1 MASINKSFNFRH
13 GVQVDDDDFTVRGGL
28 VGIGTTVPTE
38 RLDVRGNAVV
48 SGLTSSISLQV
59 TGVTTLTT
67 VDIGITSIKSG
78 IITASSGIVTYY
90 GDGQYLKFLPTSQW
104 VDIDVGLGFTS
115 IYNTGGNVG
124 VSTDDPRNSFQVGGD
139 PTNLGTGVGINSDGG
154 HIFAS
159 GIVTATSFVGEV
171 NAPNFDTNAAGV
183 VVSGIVTATSLQ
195 GALTGNVTGNV
206 TGDLTG
212 EVNSSKFDTNP
223 SGIVVTGVATATSF
237 VGDVTGD
244 VTGNADS
251 ATILA
256 TARNIGGVSF
266 NGSAD
271 INLPGVNV
279 AGNQNTT
286 GTAANLSGTPNISVG
301 AVTASSLDISGGVDV
316 DGHTDLDNVSIS
328 GVTTFAGNID
338 ATNINATGVGTFTDI
353 DISGTADLPNVFTS
367 GIGTFTRSFATNLN
381 VSGVSTFGTN
391 IVANGNLD
399 LAGNIDVDGMTEL
412 DDVNVSSAATIF
424 TAQISRLNVSG
435 VTTSTGGFVGNLTG
449 NATGTSGGLTGTPTI
464 VVNGLTATTSKLGVS
479 TATSIGVGTDTA
491 NAEIQIHKPTG
502 SSSIVIGQ
510 NSGTDDNNLELRYGG
525 GASSYSTSDSVDLIN
540 YGDGNL
546 NSFITGSSNFNWLKG
561 NANILMSLT
570 DSGNLGIGK
579 TDPTDRL
586 HVQGNATI
594 TGVTTFTGNVTMSN
608 LTVPIINIADVSANL
623 VGNVNSAGIST
634 FRLMHIDGVGEG
646 IGVGGTASGNFI
658 NAGNTPLNTTF
669 VGSATTNPSRIFSRE
684 GAVGVGTDRFTHLGG
699 GSVPSLEVRGATMIH
714 GGFFKVG
721 GKSSPVTSQNARS
734 LVDFSDTINSHDAT
748 NSLAPVA
755 YMIVPRG
762 TTAQRNALR
771 DGVSS
776 SATLMTGSMFYD
788 TDLNKLCVYDNG
800 GWKGVTL
807 GAL

>member
-124 VSTDDPRNSFQVGGD
+124 VSTNDPRNSFQVGGD
-139 PTNLGTGVGINSDGG
+139 PTNLSTGVGINSDGG

-183 VVSGIVTATSLQ
+183 VVSGVVTATSLQ

-237 VGDVTGD
+237 VGDITGD

-328 GVTTFAGNID
+328 GVTTFTG
-338 ATNINATGVGTFTDI
+338 ATTHSGGATVNTHLD
-353 DISGTADLPNVFTS
+353 V
-367 GIGTFTRSFATNLN
+367 IGLTT
-381 VSGVSTFGTN
+381 
-391 IVANGNLD
+391 
-399 LAGNIDVDGMTEL
+399 L
-412 DDVNVSSAATIF
+412 DDVNVSSGATFGGAVNVTGNLQSANLGLGVAPNTDLQIF
-424 TAQISRLNVSG
+424 N
-435 VTTSTGGFVGNLTG
+435 STGESQMVLGNSS
-449 NATGTSGGLTGTPTI
+449 AITGTNAAIRYNSSNASFPFSSGTPQSLDI
-464 VVNGLTATTSKLGVS
+464 
-479 TATSIGVGTDTA
+479 
-491 NAEIQIHKPTG
+491 
-502 SSSIVIGQ
+502 
-510 NSGTDDNNLELRYGG
+510 
-525 GASSYSTSDSVDLIN
+525 IN
-540 YGDGNL
+540 YGKGSINFYLEAGTVGLGTGDIN
-546 NSFITGSSNFNWLKG
+546 FIRRSNFDE
-561 NANILMSLT
+561 LMTLT
-570 DSGNLGIGK
+570 YGGRLGIGI
-579 TDPTDRL
+579 TVPTNNL
-586 HVQGNATI
+586 HVVGTS
-594 TGVTTFTGNVTMSN
+594 TVTGNSFAGGN
-608 LTVPIINIADVSANL
+608 ISAGNNIIAANQIQAASLSVPRVDSTL
-623 VGNVNSAGIST
+623 FGNVNSTSGIST
-634 FRLMHIDGVGEG
+634 FQSLKTTGTTQGTSAQFATGVG
-646 IGVGGTASGNFI
+646 IGVTASGVSLSI
-658 NAGNTPLNTTF
+658 N
-669 VGSATTNPSRIFSRE
+669 SATSNRFTFTQGGGLRIKGTTLNNGIDLETDINDGRVLF
-684 GAVGVGTDRFTHLGG
+684 GAVGVGTTQ
-699 GSVPSLEVRGATMIH
+699 PKA
-714 GGFFKVG
+714 
-721 GKSSPVTSQNARS
+721 A
-734 LVDFSDTINSHDAT
+734 VDFSNAGKDTTINAYQNRMYMLPPKLTTSQRTGLSTETGAVIYNTST
-748 NSLAPVA
+748 NKLQV
-755 YMIVPRG
+755 Y
-762 TTAQRNALR
+762 
-771 DGVSS
+771 
-776 SATLMTGSMFYD
+776 TGSAWA
-788 TDLNKLCVYDNG
+788 NCN
-800 GWKGVTL
+800 
-807 GAL
+807 

>member
-59 TGVTTLTT
+59 TGITSLST

-139 PTNLGTGVGINSDGG
+139 PTNSSTGVGINSDGG

-183 VVSGIVTATSLQ
+183 VVSGVVTATSLQ

-212 EVNSSKFDTNP
+212 EVNSSKFDTNS

-237 VGDVTGD
+237 VGDITGD

-266 NGSAD
+266 NGSTD

-328 GVTTFAGNID
+328 GVTTFTG
-338 ATNINATGVGTFTDI
+338 ATTHSGGATVNTHLD
-353 DISGTADLPNVFTS
+353 V
-367 GIGTFTRSFATNLN
+367 IGLTT
-381 VSGVSTFGTN
+381 
-391 IVANGNLD
+391 
-399 LAGNIDVDGMTEL
+399 L
-412 DDVNVSSAATIF
+412 DDVNVSSGATFGGAVNVTGNLKSANLGLGIAPNTDLQIF
-424 TAQISRLNVSG
+424 N
-435 VTTSTGGFVGNLTG
+435 STGESQILLGNSS
-449 NATGTSGGLTGTPTI
+449 AITGTNAAIRYNSDNASFPFSSGTPQSLDI
-464 VVNGLTATTSKLGVS
+464 
-479 TATSIGVGTDTA
+479 
-491 NAEIQIHKPTG
+491 
-502 SSSIVIGQ
+502 
-510 NSGTDDNNLELRYGG
+510 
-525 GASSYSTSDSVDLIN
+525 IN
-540 YGDGNL
+540 YGKGSINFYLEAGTVGLGTGDIN
-546 NSFITGSSNFNWLKG
+546 FIRRSNFDE
-561 NANILMSLT
+561 LMTLT
-570 DSGNLGIGK
+570 YGGRLGIGI
-579 TDPTDRL
+579 TVPTNNL
-586 HVQGNATI
+586 HVVGTSTVTGNSFAGGNISAGNNLIAAGSI
-594 TGVTTFTGNVTMSN
+594 TGAS
-608 LTVPIINIADVSANL
+608 LSVPRVDSTL
-623 VGNVNSAGIST
+623 FGNVNSTSGIST
-634 FRLMHIDGVGEG
+634 FQSLKTTGTTQGTSAQFATGVG
-646 IGVGGTASGNFI
+646 IGVTASGVSLSI
-658 NAGNTPLNTTF
+658 N
-669 VGSATTNPSRIFSRE
+669 SATSNRFTFTQGGGLRIKGTTINNGIDLETNINDGRVLF
-684 GAVGVGTDRFTHLGG
+684 GAVGVGTTQ
-699 GSVPSLEVRGATMIH
+699 PKAAI
-714 GGFFKVG
+714 
-721 GKSSPVTSQNARS
+721 
-734 LVDFSDTINSHDAT
+734 DFSDAGKNTTITAYQNRMYMLPPKLNTTQRIGLSTETGAVIYNTST
-748 NSLAPVA
+748 NKLQV
-755 YMIVPRG
+755 Y
-762 TTAQRNALR
+762 
-771 DGVSS
+771 
-776 SATLMTGSMFYD
+776 TGSAWA
-788 TDLNKLCVYDNG
+788 NCN
-800 GWKGVTL
+800 
-807 GAL
+807 

>member
-1 MASINKSFNFRH
+1 MQAPYLTLTPGRTYRFDVSDGTNAGHPLRFFYDVDKTTPYTT
-13 GVQVDDDDFTVRGGL
+13 GVTVSGNAGVSGSYVDLVVSDTTPSVLHYQCQTHEKMGNSVQTGSNILDTEHDSTVRG
-28 VGIGTTVPTE
+28 
-38 RLDVRGNAVV
+38 
-48 SGLTSSISLQV
+48 
-59 TGVTTLTT
+59 TLTAT
-67 VDIGITSIKSG
+67 TFIGNLTGNI
-78 IITASSGIVTYY
+78 SS
-90 GDGQYLKFLPTSQW
+90 
-104 VDIDVGLGFTS
+104 
-115 IYNTGGNVG
+115 
-124 VSTDDPRNSFQVGGD
+124 
-139 PTNLGTGVGINSDGG
+139 
-154 HIFAS
+154 
-159 GIVTATSFVGEV
+159 
-171 NAPNFDTNAAGV
+171 DT
-183 VVSGIVTATSLQ
+183 VVSGISTFNDKVDINAQTELQ
-195 GALTGNVTGNV
+195 NTIVTGFV
-206 TGDLTG
+206 TFFPTGGTKFFTTIDAKGDL
-212 EVNSSKFDTNP
+212 
-223 SGIVVTGVATATSF
+223 
-237 VGDVTGD
+237 
-244 VTGNADS
+244 
-251 ATILA
+251 
-256 TARNIGGVSF
+256 
-266 NGSAD
+266 
-271 INLPGVNV
+271 
-279 AGNQNTT
+279 
-286 GTAANLSGTPNISVG
+286 
-301 AVTASSLDISGGVDV
+301 DV

-381 VSGVSTFGTN
+381 VSGVSTFGNN
-391 IVANGNLD
+391 IVAQSNL
-399 LAGNIDVDGMTEL
+399 DVDGLTTL
-412 DDVNVSSAATIF
+412 DDVNVSSAATI
-424 TAQISRLNVSG
+424 TKAEISALNVSG
-435 VTTSTGGFVGNLTG
+435 VTTSAGGFIGNVTG
-449 NATGTSGGLTGTPTI
+449 NITGTSGGLTGTPNI
-464 VVNGLTATTSKLGVS
+464 VVGSLTATTTKLGVT
-479 TATSIGVGTDTA
+479 TAISLGIGTDTA

-546 NSFITGSSNFNWLKG
+546 NSFITGASNFNWLKG

-586 HVQGNATI
+586 HVQGNAKI

-608 LTVPIINIADVSANL
+608 LTVPIINIDDVSANL

>member
-104 VDIDVGLGFTS
+104 VDIDVGLGYTS

-206 TGDLTG
+206 TGNLTG
-212 EVNSSKFDTNP
+212 EGNSSKFDTNP

-237 VGDVTGD
+237 VGDITGD

-271 INLPGVNV
+271 INLPGVNI

-301 AVTASSLDISGGVDV
+301 AVTASSLDISGGIDV

-328 GVTTFAGNID
+328 GVTTFTG
-338 ATNINATGVGTFTDI
+338 ATTHSGGATVNTHLD
-353 DISGTADLPNVFTS
+353 V
-367 GIGTFTRSFATNLN
+367 IGLTT
-381 VSGVSTFGTN
+381 
-391 IVANGNLD
+391 
-399 LAGNIDVDGMTEL
+399 L
-412 DDVNVSSAATIF
+412 DDVNVSSGATFGGAVNVTGNLQSANLGLGVAPNTDLQIFNSTGESQMVLGNSSVITGTNAAIRYNSSNASFPFSSGTPQSLDIINYGKGSINF
-424 TAQISRLNVSG
+424 YLEAGTVGLGTGDINFIRRSNFDELMTLTYGGRLGIGVTVPTDNLHVVGTSTVTGNSFAGGNISAGNNIIAANQIQAASLSVPRVDSTLFGNVNSTSGISTFQSLKTTGTTQGTSAQFATGVGIGVTASG
-435 VTTSTGGFVGNLTG
+435 VSLSINSASSNRFTFTQGGSLRIKGTTISDGIDLETN
-449 NATGTSGGLTGTPTI
+449 
-464 VVNGLTATTSKLGVS
+464 VNDGRVLFGA
-479 TATSIGVGTDTA
+479 IGVGTTA
-491 NAEIQIHKPTG
+491 PRAAVDFADAGKNTTIVNYQNRMYMLPPKLTTSQRTGLSTETGAVIYNTSTNKLQVYTG
-502 SSSIVIGQ
+502 S
-510 NSGTDDNNLELRYGG
+510 
-525 GASSYSTSDSVDLIN
+525 A
-540 YGDGNL
+540 
-546 NSFITGSSNFNWLKG
+546 W
-561 NANILMSLT
+561 ANC
-570 DSGNLGIGK
+570 N
-579 TDPTDRL
+579 
-586 HVQGNATI
+586 
-594 TGVTTFTGNVTMSN
+594 
-608 LTVPIINIADVSANL
+608 
-623 VGNVNSAGIST
+623 
-634 FRLMHIDGVGEG
+634 
-646 IGVGGTASGNFI
+646 
-658 NAGNTPLNTTF
+658 
-669 VGSATTNPSRIFSRE
+669 
-684 GAVGVGTDRFTHLGG
+684 
-699 GSVPSLEVRGATMIH
+699 
-714 GGFFKVG
+714 
-721 GKSSPVTSQNARS
+721 
-734 LVDFSDTINSHDAT
+734 
-748 NSLAPVA
+748 
-755 YMIVPRG
+755 
-762 TTAQRNALR
+762 
-771 DGVSS
+771 
-776 SATLMTGSMFYD
+776 
-788 TDLNKLCVYDNG
+788 
-800 GWKGVTL
+800 
-807 GAL
+807 

>member
-124 VSTDDPRNSFQVGGD
+124 VSTNDPRNSFQVGGD

-195 GALTGNVTGNV
+195 GALIGNVTGNV

-237 VGDVTGD
+237 VGDITGD

-328 GVTTFAGNID
+328 GVTTFTG
-338 ATNINATGVGTFTDI
+338 ATTHSGGATVNTHLD
-353 DISGTADLPNVFTS
+353 V
-367 GIGTFTRSFATNLN
+367 IGLTT
-381 VSGVSTFGTN
+381 
-391 IVANGNLD
+391 
-399 LAGNIDVDGMTEL
+399 L
-412 DDVNVSSAATIF
+412 DDVNVSSGATFGGAVNVTGNMQSANLGLGVAPNTDLQIFNSTGESQMVLGNSSAITGTNAAIRYNSSNASFPFSSGTPQSLDIINYGKGSINF
-424 TAQISRLNVSG
+424 YLEAGTVGLGTGDINFIRRSNFDELMTLTYGGRLGIGITVPTNNLHVVGTSTVTGNSFAGGNISAGNNLIAAGSITGASLSVPRVDSTLFGNVNSTSGISTFQSLKTTGTTQGTSAQFATGVGIGVTASG
-435 VTTSTGGFVGNLTG
+435 VSLSINSASSNRFTFTQGGSLRIKGTTISDGIDLETN
-449 NATGTSGGLTGTPTI
+449 
-464 VVNGLTATTSKLGVS
+464 VNDGRVLFGA
-479 TATSIGVGTDTA
+479 IGVGTTA
-491 NAEIQIHKPTG
+491 PRAAVDFADAGKNTTIVNYQNRMYMLPPKLTTSQRTGLSTETGAVIYNTSTNKLQVYTG
-502 SSSIVIGQ
+502 S
-510 NSGTDDNNLELRYGG
+510 
-525 GASSYSTSDSVDLIN
+525 A
-540 YGDGNL
+540 
-546 NSFITGSSNFNWLKG
+546 W
-561 NANILMSLT
+561 ANC
-570 DSGNLGIGK
+570 N
-579 TDPTDRL
+579 
-586 HVQGNATI
+586 
-594 TGVTTFTGNVTMSN
+594 
-608 LTVPIINIADVSANL
+608 
-623 VGNVNSAGIST
+623 
-634 FRLMHIDGVGEG
+634 
-646 IGVGGTASGNFI
+646 
-658 NAGNTPLNTTF
+658 
-669 VGSATTNPSRIFSRE
+669 
-684 GAVGVGTDRFTHLGG
+684 
-699 GSVPSLEVRGATMIH
+699 
-714 GGFFKVG
+714 
-721 GKSSPVTSQNARS
+721 
-734 LVDFSDTINSHDAT
+734 
-748 NSLAPVA
+748 
-755 YMIVPRG
+755 
-762 TTAQRNALR
+762 
-771 DGVSS
+771 
-776 SATLMTGSMFYD
+776 
-788 TDLNKLCVYDNG
+788 
-800 GWKGVTL
+800 
-807 GAL
+807 

>member
-139 PTNLGTGVGINSDGG
+139 PTNSSTGVGINSDGG

-237 VGDVTGD
+237 VGDITGD

-301 AVTASSLDISGGVDV
+301 AVTASSLDISGGIDV

-328 GVTTFAGNID
+328 GVTTFTG
-338 ATNINATGVGTFTDI
+338 ATTHSGGATVNTHLD
-353 DISGTADLPNVFTS
+353 V
-367 GIGTFTRSFATNLN
+367 IGLTT
-381 VSGVSTFGTN
+381 
-391 IVANGNLD
+391 
-399 LAGNIDVDGMTEL
+399 L
-412 DDVNVSSAATIF
+412 DDVNVSSGATFGGAVNVTGNLQSANLGLGVAPNTDLQIFNSTGESQMVLGNSSAITGTNAAIRYNSSNASFPFSSGTPQSLDIINYGKGSINF
-424 TAQISRLNVSG
+424 YLEAGTVGLGTGDINFIRRSNFDELMTLTYGGRLGIGVTVPTDNLHVVGTSTVTGNSFAGGNISAGNNIIAANQIQAASLSVPRVDSTLFGNVNSTSGISTFQSLKTTGTTQGTSAQFATGVGIGVTASG
-435 VTTSTGGFVGNLTG
+435 VSLSINSASSNRFTFTQGGSLRIKGTTINDGIDLETN
-449 NATGTSGGLTGTPTI
+449 
-464 VVNGLTATTSKLGVS
+464 VNDGRVLFGA
-479 TATSIGVGTDTA
+479 IGVGTTA
-491 NAEIQIHKPTG
+491 PRAAVDFADAGKNTTIVNYQNRMYMLPPKLTTSQRTGLSTETGAVIYNTSTNKLQVYTG
-502 SSSIVIGQ
+502 S
-510 NSGTDDNNLELRYGG
+510 
-525 GASSYSTSDSVDLIN
+525 A
-540 YGDGNL
+540 
-546 NSFITGSSNFNWLKG
+546 W
-561 NANILMSLT
+561 ANC
-570 DSGNLGIGK
+570 N
-579 TDPTDRL
+579 
-586 HVQGNATI
+586 
-594 TGVTTFTGNVTMSN
+594 
-608 LTVPIINIADVSANL
+608 
-623 VGNVNSAGIST
+623 
-634 FRLMHIDGVGEG
+634 
-646 IGVGGTASGNFI
+646 
-658 NAGNTPLNTTF
+658 
-669 VGSATTNPSRIFSRE
+669 
-684 GAVGVGTDRFTHLGG
+684 
-699 GSVPSLEVRGATMIH
+699 
-714 GGFFKVG
+714 
-721 GKSSPVTSQNARS
+721 
-734 LVDFSDTINSHDAT
+734 
-748 NSLAPVA
+748 
-755 YMIVPRG
+755 
-762 TTAQRNALR
+762 
-771 DGVSS
+771 
-776 SATLMTGSMFYD
+776 
-788 TDLNKLCVYDNG
+788 
-800 GWKGVTL
+800 
-807 GAL
+807 

>member
-104 VDIDVGLGFTS
+104 VDIDVGLGYTS

-124 VSTDDPRNSFQVGGD
+124 VSTNDPRNSFQVGGD

-195 GALTGNVTGNV
+195 GALIGNVTGNV

-271 INLPGVNV
+271 INLPGVNA

-328 GVTTFAGNID
+328 GVTTFTG
-338 ATNINATGVGTFTDI
+338 ATTHSGGATVNTHLD
-353 DISGTADLPNVFTS
+353 V
-367 GIGTFTRSFATNLN
+367 IGLTT
-381 VSGVSTFGTN
+381 
-391 IVANGNLD
+391 
-399 LAGNIDVDGMTEL
+399 L
-412 DDVNVSSAATIF
+412 DDVNVSSGATFGGAVNVTGNMQSANLGLGVAPNTDLQIFNSTGESQMVLGNSSAITGTNAAIRYNSSNASFPFSSGTPQSLDIINYGKGSINF
-424 TAQISRLNVSG
+424 YLEAGTVGLGTGDINFIRRSNFDELMTLTYGGRLGIGVTVPTDNLHVVGTSTVTGNSFAGGNISAGNNIIAANQIQAASLSVPRVDSTLFGNVNSTSGISTFQSLKTTGTTQGTSAQFATGVGIGVTASG
-435 VTTSTGGFVGNLTG
+435 VSLSIN
-449 NATGTSGGLTGTPTI
+449 S
-464 VVNGLTATTSKLGVS
+464 
-479 TATSIGVGTDTA
+479 ATSNRFTFTQGGSLRIKGTTISDGIDLETNVNDGRVLFGAIGVGTTA
-491 NAEIQIHKPTG
+491 PRAAVDFADAGKNTTIVNYQNRMYMLPPKLTTSQRTGLSTETGAVIYNTSTNKLQVYTG
-502 SSSIVIGQ
+502 S
-510 NSGTDDNNLELRYGG
+510 
-525 GASSYSTSDSVDLIN
+525 A
-540 YGDGNL
+540 
-546 NSFITGSSNFNWLKG
+546 W
-561 NANILMSLT
+561 ANC
-570 DSGNLGIGK
+570 N
-579 TDPTDRL
+579 
-586 HVQGNATI
+586 
-594 TGVTTFTGNVTMSN
+594 
-608 LTVPIINIADVSANL
+608 
-623 VGNVNSAGIST
+623 
-634 FRLMHIDGVGEG
+634 
-646 IGVGGTASGNFI
+646 
-658 NAGNTPLNTTF
+658 
-669 VGSATTNPSRIFSRE
+669 
-684 GAVGVGTDRFTHLGG
+684 
-699 GSVPSLEVRGATMIH
+699 
-714 GGFFKVG
+714 
-721 GKSSPVTSQNARS
+721 
-734 LVDFSDTINSHDAT
+734 
-748 NSLAPVA
+748 
-755 YMIVPRG
+755 
-762 TTAQRNALR
+762 
-771 DGVSS
+771 
-776 SATLMTGSMFYD
+776 
-788 TDLNKLCVYDNG
+788 
-800 GWKGVTL
+800 
-807 GAL
+807 

>member
-124 VSTDDPRNSFQVGGD
+124 VSTNDPRNSFQVGGD
-139 PTNLGTGVGINSDGG
+139 PTNLSTGVGINSDGG

-237 VGDVTGD
+237 VGDITGD

-328 GVTTFAGNID
+328 GVTTFTG
-338 ATNINATGVGTFTDI
+338 ATTHSGGATVNTHLD
-353 DISGTADLPNVFTS
+353 V
-367 GIGTFTRSFATNLN
+367 IGLTT
-381 VSGVSTFGTN
+381 
-391 IVANGNLD
+391 
-399 LAGNIDVDGMTEL
+399 L
-412 DDVNVSSAATIF
+412 DDVNVSSGATFGGAVNVTGNLQSANLGLGVAPNTDLQIF
-424 TAQISRLNVSG
+424 N
-435 VTTSTGGFVGNLTG
+435 STGESQMVLGNSS
-449 NATGTSGGLTGTPTI
+449 AITGTNAAIRYNSSNASFPFSSGTPQSLDI
-464 VVNGLTATTSKLGVS
+464 
-479 TATSIGVGTDTA
+479 
-491 NAEIQIHKPTG
+491 
-502 SSSIVIGQ
+502 
-510 NSGTDDNNLELRYGG
+510 
-525 GASSYSTSDSVDLIN
+525 IN
-540 YGDGNL
+540 YGKGSINFYLEAGTVGLGTGDIN
-546 NSFITGSSNFNWLKG
+546 FIRRSNFDE
-561 NANILMSLT
+561 LMTLT
-570 DSGNLGIGK
+570 YGGRLGIGV
-579 TDPTDRL
+579 TVPTDNL
-586 HVQGNATI
+586 HVVGTSTVTGNSFAGGNISAGNNLIAAGSI
-594 TGVTTFTGNVTMSN
+594 TGAS
-608 LTVPIINIADVSANL
+608 LSVPRVDSTL
-623 VGNVNSAGIST
+623 FGNVNSTSGIST
-634 FRLMHIDGVGEG
+634 FQSLKTTGTTQGTSAQFATGVG
-646 IGVGGTASGNFI
+646 IGVTASGVALSI
-658 NAGNTPLNTTF
+658 NSAESNRFTFTQGGALRIKGTTLNN
-669 VGSATTNPSRIFSRE
+669 GIDLETNVNDGRVLF
-684 GAVGVGTDRFTHLGG
+684 GAVGVGTTQ
-699 GSVPSLEVRGATMIH
+699 PKA
-714 GGFFKVG
+714 
-721 GKSSPVTSQNARS
+721 A
-734 LVDFSDTINSHDAT
+734 VDFSDAGKNTTINAYQNRMYMLPPKLTTSQRTGLSTETGAVIYNTST
-748 NSLAPVA
+748 NKLQV
-755 YMIVPRG
+755 Y
-762 TTAQRNALR
+762 
-771 DGVSS
+771 
-776 SATLMTGSMFYD
+776 TGSAWA
-788 TDLNKLCVYDNG
+788 NCN
-800 GWKGVTL
+800 
-807 GAL
+807 

>member
-124 VSTDDPRNSFQVGGD
+124 VSTNDPRNSFQVGGD

-328 GVTTFAGNID
+328 GVTTFTG
-338 ATNINATGVGTFTDI
+338 ATTHSGGATVNTHLD
-353 DISGTADLPNVFTS
+353 V
-367 GIGTFTRSFATNLN
+367 IGLTT
-381 VSGVSTFGTN
+381 
-391 IVANGNLD
+391 
-399 LAGNIDVDGMTEL
+399 L
-412 DDVNVSSAATIF
+412 DDVNVSSGATFGGAVNVTGNMQSANLGLGVAPNTDLQIFNSTGESQMVLGNSSAITGTNAAIRYNSSNASFPFSSGTPQSLDIINYGKGSINF
-424 TAQISRLNVSG
+424 YLEAGTVGLGTGDINFIRRSNFDELMTLTYGGRLGIGVTVPTDNLHVVGTSTVTGNSFAGGNISAGNNIIAANQIQAASLSVPRVDSTLFGNVNSTSGISTFQSLKTTGTTQGTSAQFATGVGIGVTASG
-435 VTTSTGGFVGNLTG
+435 VSLSIN
-449 NATGTSGGLTGTPTI
+449 S
-464 VVNGLTATTSKLGVS
+464 
-479 TATSIGVGTDTA
+479 ATSNRFTFTQGGSLRIKGTTINDGIDLETNVNDGRVLFGAIGVGTTA
-491 NAEIQIHKPTG
+491 PRAAVDFADAGKNTTIVNYQNRMYMLPPKLTTSQRTGLSTETGAVIYNTSTNKLQVYTG
-502 SSSIVIGQ
+502 S
-510 NSGTDDNNLELRYGG
+510 
-525 GASSYSTSDSVDLIN
+525 A
-540 YGDGNL
+540 
-546 NSFITGSSNFNWLKG
+546 W
-561 NANILMSLT
+561 ANC
-570 DSGNLGIGK
+570 N
-579 TDPTDRL
+579 
-586 HVQGNATI
+586 
-594 TGVTTFTGNVTMSN
+594 
-608 LTVPIINIADVSANL
+608 
-623 VGNVNSAGIST
+623 
-634 FRLMHIDGVGEG
+634 
-646 IGVGGTASGNFI
+646 
-658 NAGNTPLNTTF
+658 
-669 VGSATTNPSRIFSRE
+669 
-684 GAVGVGTDRFTHLGG
+684 
-699 GSVPSLEVRGATMIH
+699 
-714 GGFFKVG
+714 
-721 GKSSPVTSQNARS
+721 
-734 LVDFSDTINSHDAT
+734 
-748 NSLAPVA
+748 
-755 YMIVPRG
+755 
-762 TTAQRNALR
+762 
-771 DGVSS
+771 
-776 SATLMTGSMFYD
+776 
-788 TDLNKLCVYDNG
+788 
-800 GWKGVTL
+800 
-807 GAL
+807 

>member
-59 TGVTTLTT
+59 TGITSLST

-124 VSTDDPRNSFQVGGD
+124 VSTNDPRNSFQVGGD
-139 PTNLGTGVGINSDGG
+139 PTNFSTGVGINSDGG

-183 VVSGIVTATSLQ
+183 VVSGIITATSLQ

-271 INLPGVNV
+271 INLPGVN
-279 AGNQNTT
+279 ASGNQNTT

-328 GVTTFAGNID
+328 GVTTFTG
-338 ATNINATGVGTFTDI
+338 ATTHSGGATVNTHLD
-353 DISGTADLPNVFTS
+353 V
-367 GIGTFTRSFATNLN
+367 IGLTT
-381 VSGVSTFGTN
+381 
-391 IVANGNLD
+391 
-399 LAGNIDVDGMTEL
+399 L
-412 DDVNVSSAATIF
+412 DDVNVSSGATFGGSVNVTGNLQSANLGLGIAPTTDLQIYNASGESAIVLGRG
-424 TAQISRLNVSG
+424 TAITGNNASLRSNTTNASFPYSANQESLDIINYGKGNFNYYLEAGTVGLN
-435 VTTSTGGFVGNLTG
+435 TGGFHWHRR
-449 NATGTSGGLTGTPTI
+449 S
-464 VVNGLTATTSKLGVS
+464 SFS
-479 TATSIGVGTDTA
+479 T
-491 NAEIQIHKPTG
+491 
-502 SSSIVIGQ
+502 
-510 NSGTDDNNLELRYGG
+510 
-525 GASSYSTSDSVDLIN
+525 
-540 YGDGNL
+540 
-546 NSFITGSSNFNWLKG
+546 
-561 NANILMSLT
+561 LMSLT
-570 DSGNLGIGK
+570 FGGDLGIGV
-579 TDPTDRL
+579 TVPTNKL
-586 HVQGNATI
+586 HVVGTSRVTGAAYFGTNVSVANNLVVANTI
-594 TGVTTFTGNVTMSN
+594 TAGNLSVPTITT
-608 LTVPIINIADVSANL
+608 NL
-623 VGNVNSAGIST
+623 VGNVLANSGVST
-634 FRLMHIDGVGEG
+634 FVGLKVNGAAEFNQDPDIGGVGIGTTASGHAFAVGTSPVGRLVISGGGEIG
-646 IGVGGTASGNFI
+646 IKTTSILPATQLDCSQGQALFGQIGVGITITRSAVDFG
-658 NAGNTPLNTTF
+658 NAGFTTTRHMIMPR
-669 VGSATTNPSRIFSRE
+669 VTT
-684 GAVGVGTDRFTHLGG
+684 T
-699 GSVPSLEVRGATMIH
+699 
-714 GGFFKVG
+714 
-721 GKSSPVTSQNARS
+721 
-734 LVDFSDTINSHDAT
+734 
-748 NSLAPVA
+748 
-755 YMIVPRG
+755 
-762 TTAQRNALR
+762 QRNNLN
-771 DGVSS
+771 GVIN
-776 SATLMTGSMFYD
+776 GSIVYNTSTNKFQGRANGAWV
-788 TDLNKLCVYDNG
+788 DLH
-800 GWKGVTL
+800 
-807 GAL
+807 

>member
-104 VDIDVGLGFTS
+104 VDIDVGLGYTS

-139 PTNLGTGVGINSDGG
+139 PTNSSTGVGINSDGG

-212 EVNSSKFDTNP
+212 EVNSSKFDTNS

-237 VGDVTGD
+237 VGDITGD

-251 ATILA
+251 ATTLA

-271 INLPGVNV
+271 INLPGVNA

-301 AVTASSLDISGGVDV
+301 VVTASSLDISGGIDV

-328 GVTTFAGNID
+328 GVTTFTG
-338 ATNINATGVGTFTDI
+338 ATTHSGGATVNTHLD
-353 DISGTADLPNVFTS
+353 V
-367 GIGTFTRSFATNLN
+367 IGLTT
-381 VSGVSTFGTN
+381 
-391 IVANGNLD
+391 
-399 LAGNIDVDGMTEL
+399 L
-412 DDVNVSSAATIF
+412 DDVNVSSGATFGGAVNVTGNLQSANLGLGIAPTTDLQIYNASGESAIVLGRG
-424 TAQISRLNVSG
+424 TAITGNNASLRSNTTNASFPYSVNQESLDIINYGKGNFNYYLEAGTVGLN
-435 VTTSTGGFVGNLTG
+435 TGGFHWHRR
-449 NATGTSGGLTGTPTI
+449 S
-464 VVNGLTATTSKLGVS
+464 SFS
-479 TATSIGVGTDTA
+479 T
-491 NAEIQIHKPTG
+491 
-502 SSSIVIGQ
+502 
-510 NSGTDDNNLELRYGG
+510 
-525 GASSYSTSDSVDLIN
+525 
-540 YGDGNL
+540 
-546 NSFITGSSNFNWLKG
+546 
-561 NANILMSLT
+561 LMSLT
-570 DSGNLGIGK
+570 YGGDLGIGV
-579 TDPTDRL
+579 TVPTNRL
-586 HVQGNATI
+586 HVVGTSTVTGAAYFGTNVNVANNLVVANTVTASNLSVPTI
-594 TGVTTFTGNVTMSN
+594 TT
-608 LTVPIINIADVSANL
+608 NL
-623 VGNVNSAGIST
+623 VGNVNAASGIST
-634 FRLMHIDGVGEG
+634 FTGLKVNGAVEFNQDPDIGGVGIG
-646 IGVGGTASGNFI
+646 TTASGHAFAVGTSPSGRLVISGGGNIGVKTTSILPAVQLDCFRGQAIFGQIGVGITISRSAADFG
-658 NAGNTPLNTTF
+658 NAGLSTTRHMIMPRVTTTERGNLNGVINGSIIYNTT
-669 VGSATTNPSRIFSRE
+669 TNKFQGRAG
-684 GAVGVGTDRFTHLGG
+684 GAW
-699 GSVPSLEVRGATMIH
+699 
-714 GGFFKVG
+714 
-721 GKSSPVTSQNARS
+721 
-734 LVDFSDTINSHDAT
+734 VDLH
-748 NSLAPVA
+748 
-755 YMIVPRG
+755 
-762 TTAQRNALR
+762 
-771 DGVSS
+771 
-776 SATLMTGSMFYD
+776 
-788 TDLNKLCVYDNG
+788 
-800 GWKGVTL
+800 
-807 GAL
+807 

>member
-124 VSTDDPRNSFQVGGD
+124 VSTNDPRNSFQVGGD
-139 PTNLGTGVGINSDGG
+139 PTNSSTGVGINSDGG

-183 VVSGIVTATSLQ
+183 VVSGIVTATSLE

-212 EVNSSKFDTNP
+212 EVNSSKFDTNS

-237 VGDVTGD
+237 VGDITGD

-271 INLPGVNV
+271 INLPGVNA

-328 GVTTFAGNID
+328 GVTTFTG
-338 ATNINATGVGTFTDI
+338 ATTHSGGATVNTHLD
-353 DISGTADLPNVFTS
+353 V
-367 GIGTFTRSFATNLN
+367 IGLTT
-381 VSGVSTFGTN
+381 
-391 IVANGNLD
+391 
-399 LAGNIDVDGMTEL
+399 L
-412 DDVNVSSAATIF
+412 DDVNVSSGATFGGAVNVTGNMQSANLGLGIAP
-424 TAQISRLNVSG
+424 TTDLQIYNASGESAIVLGRGTGITGNNASLRSNTTNASFPYSANQESLDIINYGKGNFNYYLEAGTVGLN
-435 VTTSTGGFVGNLTG
+435 TGGFHWHRR
-449 NATGTSGGLTGTPTI
+449 S
-464 VVNGLTATTSKLGVS
+464 SFS
-479 TATSIGVGTDTA
+479 T
-491 NAEIQIHKPTG
+491 
-502 SSSIVIGQ
+502 
-510 NSGTDDNNLELRYGG
+510 
-525 GASSYSTSDSVDLIN
+525 
-540 YGDGNL
+540 
-546 NSFITGSSNFNWLKG
+546 
-561 NANILMSLT
+561 LMSLT
-570 DSGNLGIGK
+570 YDGNLGIGV
-579 TDPTDRL
+579 TVPTNKL
-586 HVQGNATI
+586 HVVGTSTVTGAAYFGTNVNVGNNLVVANTI
-594 TGVTTFTGNVTMSN
+594 TAGNLSVPTITT
-608 LTVPIINIADVSANL
+608 NL
-623 VGNVNSAGIST
+623 VGNVLANSGIST
-634 FRLMHIDGVGEG
+634 FVGLKVNGAAEFNQDPDIGGVGIGTTASGHAFAVGTSPVGRLVISGGGEIG
-646 IGVGGTASGNFI
+646 IKTTSILPATQLDCSRGQALFGQIGVGVTISRSAADFG
-658 NAGNTPLNTTF
+658 NAGFTTTRHMIMPRVTTTQRGNLNGVINGSIIYNTT
-669 VGSATTNPSRIFSRE
+669 TNKFQGRAN
-684 GAVGVGTDRFTHLGG
+684 GAW
-699 GSVPSLEVRGATMIH
+699 
-714 GGFFKVG
+714 
-721 GKSSPVTSQNARS
+721 
-734 LVDFSDTINSHDAT
+734 VDLH
-748 NSLAPVA
+748 
-755 YMIVPRG
+755 
-762 TTAQRNALR
+762 
-771 DGVSS
+771 
-776 SATLMTGSMFYD
+776 
-788 TDLNKLCVYDNG
+788 
-800 GWKGVTL
+800 
-807 GAL
+807 

>member
-124 VSTDDPRNSFQVGGD
+124 VSTNDPRNSFQVGGD

-237 VGDVTGD
+237 VGDITGD

-301 AVTASSLDISGGVDV
+301 AVTASSLDISGGIDV

-328 GVTTFAGNID
+328 GVTTFTG
-338 ATNINATGVGTFTDI
+338 ATTHSGGATVNTHLD
-353 DISGTADLPNVFTS
+353 V
-367 GIGTFTRSFATNLN
+367 IGLTT
-381 VSGVSTFGTN
+381 
-391 IVANGNLD
+391 
-399 LAGNIDVDGMTEL
+399 L
-412 DDVNVSSAATIF
+412 DDVNVSSGATFGGAVNVTGNLQSANLGLGIAP
-424 TAQISRLNVSG
+424 TTDLQIYNASGESAIVLGRGTGITGNNASLRSNTTNASFPYSANQESLDIINYGKGNFNYYLEAGTVGLN
-435 VTTSTGGFVGNLTG
+435 TGGFHWHRR
-449 NATGTSGGLTGTPTI
+449 S
-464 VVNGLTATTSKLGVS
+464 SFS
-479 TATSIGVGTDTA
+479 T
-491 NAEIQIHKPTG
+491 
-502 SSSIVIGQ
+502 
-510 NSGTDDNNLELRYGG
+510 
-525 GASSYSTSDSVDLIN
+525 
-540 YGDGNL
+540 
-546 NSFITGSSNFNWLKG
+546 
-561 NANILMSLT
+561 LMSLT
-570 DSGNLGIGK
+570 YGGDLGIGV
-579 TDPTDRL
+579 TVPTNKL
-586 HVQGNATI
+586 HVVGTSTI
-594 TGVTTFTGNVTMSN
+594 TGAAYFGTNVNVGNNLVVANTITAGNLSVPTITT
-608 LTVPIINIADVSANL
+608 NL
-623 VGNVNSAGIST
+623 VGNVLANSGIST
-634 FRLMHIDGVGEG
+634 FVGLKINGAAQFSQDPDNGGVGIGTTASGHAFAVGTSPVGRLVISGGGEIG
-646 IGVGGTASGNFI
+646 IKTTTILPATQLDCSQGQALFGQIGVGVTISRSAADFG
-658 NAGNTPLNTTF
+658 NAGVTTTRHMIMPRVTTTQRGNLNGVINGSIIYNTT
-669 VGSATTNPSRIFSRE
+669 TNKFQGRAN
-684 GAVGVGTDRFTHLGG
+684 GAW
-699 GSVPSLEVRGATMIH
+699 
-714 GGFFKVG
+714 
-721 GKSSPVTSQNARS
+721 
-734 LVDFSDTINSHDAT
+734 VDLH
-748 NSLAPVA
+748 
-755 YMIVPRG
+755 
-762 TTAQRNALR
+762 
-771 DGVSS
+771 
-776 SATLMTGSMFYD
+776 
-788 TDLNKLCVYDNG
+788 
-800 GWKGVTL
+800 
-807 GAL
+807 

>member
-124 VSTDDPRNSFQVGGD
+124 VSTNDPRNSFQVGGD

-237 VGDVTGD
+237 VGDITGD

-328 GVTTFAGNID
+328 GVTTFTG
-338 ATNINATGVGTFTDI
+338 ATTHSGGATVNTHLD
-353 DISGTADLPNVFTS
+353 V
-367 GIGTFTRSFATNLN
+367 IGLTT
-381 VSGVSTFGTN
+381 
-391 IVANGNLD
+391 
-399 LAGNIDVDGMTEL
+399 L
-412 DDVNVSSAATIF
+412 DDVNVSSGATFGGAVNVTGNLQSANLGLGVAPNTDLQIF
-424 TAQISRLNVSG
+424 N
-435 VTTSTGGFVGNLTG
+435 STGESQMVLGNSS
-449 NATGTSGGLTGTPTI
+449 AITGTNAAIRYNSSNASFPFSSGTPQSLDI
-464 VVNGLTATTSKLGVS
+464 
-479 TATSIGVGTDTA
+479 
-491 NAEIQIHKPTG
+491 
-502 SSSIVIGQ
+502 
-510 NSGTDDNNLELRYGG
+510 
-525 GASSYSTSDSVDLIN
+525 IN
-540 YGDGNL
+540 YGKGSINFYLEAGTVGLGTGDIN
-546 NSFITGSSNFNWLKG
+546 FIRRSNFDE
-561 NANILMSLT
+561 LMTLT
-570 DSGNLGIGK
+570 YGGRLGIGI
-579 TDPTDRL
+579 TVPTNNL
-586 HVQGNATI
+586 HVVGTS
-594 TGVTTFTGNVTMSN
+594 TVTGNSFAGGN
-608 LTVPIINIADVSANL
+608 ISAGNNIIAANQIQAASLSVPRVDSTL
-623 VGNVNSAGIST
+623 FGNVNSTSGIST
-634 FRLMHIDGVGEG
+634 FQSLKTTGTTQGTSAQFASGVG
-646 IGVGGTASGNFI
+646 IGVTASGVALSI
-658 NAGNTPLNTTF
+658 NSAESNRFTFTQGGALRIKGTTINGGIDLETDVNDGRVLF
-669 VGSATTNPSRIFSRE
+669 
-684 GAVGVGTDRFTHLGG
+684 GAVGVGTTR
-699 GSVPSLEVRGATMIH
+699 P
-714 GGFFKVG
+714 
-721 GKSSPVTSQNARS
+721 RS
-734 LVDFSDTINSHDAT
+734 AIDFSDAGKNTT
-748 NSLAPVA
+748 
-755 YMIVPRG
+755 IVPYQNRMFMLPPKL
-762 TTAQRNALR
+762 TTSERTGLSTETGAVIYNTSTNKLQ
-771 DGVSS
+771 VY
-776 SATLMTGSMFYD
+776 TGSAWA
-788 TDLNKLCVYDNG
+788 NCN
-800 GWKGVTL
+800 
-807 GAL
+807 

>member
-59 TGVTTLTT
+59 TGITSLST

-124 VSTDDPRNSFQVGGD
+124 VSTNDPRNSFQVGGD
-139 PTNLGTGVGINSDGG
+139 PTNFSTGVGINSDGG

-183 VVSGIVTATSLQ
+183 VVSGIITATSLQ

-271 INLPGVNV
+271 INLPGVN
-279 AGNQNTT
+279 ASGNQNTT

-328 GVTTFAGNID
+328 GVTTFTG
-338 ATNINATGVGTFTDI
+338 ATTHSGGATVNTHLD
-353 DISGTADLPNVFTS
+353 V
-367 GIGTFTRSFATNLN
+367 IGLTT
-381 VSGVSTFGTN
+381 
-391 IVANGNLD
+391 
-399 LAGNIDVDGMTEL
+399 L
-412 DDVNVSSAATIF
+412 DDVNVSSGATFGGSVNVTGNLQSANLGLGIAPTTDLQIYNASGESAIVLGRG
-424 TAQISRLNVSG
+424 TAITGNNASLRSNTTNASFPYSANQESLDIINYGKGNFNYYLEAGTVGLN
-435 VTTSTGGFVGNLTG
+435 TGGFHWHRR
-449 NATGTSGGLTGTPTI
+449 S
-464 VVNGLTATTSKLGVS
+464 SFS
-479 TATSIGVGTDTA
+479 T
-491 NAEIQIHKPTG
+491 
-502 SSSIVIGQ
+502 
-510 NSGTDDNNLELRYGG
+510 
-525 GASSYSTSDSVDLIN
+525 
-540 YGDGNL
+540 
-546 NSFITGSSNFNWLKG
+546 
-561 NANILMSLT
+561 LMSLT
-570 DSGNLGIGK
+570 FGGDLGIGV
-579 TDPTDRL
+579 TVPTNKL
-586 HVQGNATI
+586 HVVGTSRVTGAAYFGTNVSVANNLVVANTI
-594 TGVTTFTGNVTMSN
+594 TAGN
-608 LTVPIINIADVSANL
+608 LTVPTITTNL
-623 VGNVNSAGIST
+623 VGNVLANSGVST
-634 FRLMHIDGVGEG
+634 FVGLKVNGAAEFNQDPDIGGVGIGTTASGHAFAVGTSPVGRLVISGGGEIG
-646 IGVGGTASGNFI
+646 IKTTSILPATQLDCSQGQALFGQIGVGITITRSAVDFG
-658 NAGNTPLNTTF
+658 NAGFTTTRHMIMPR
-669 VGSATTNPSRIFSRE
+669 VTT
-684 GAVGVGTDRFTHLGG
+684 T
-699 GSVPSLEVRGATMIH
+699 
-714 GGFFKVG
+714 
-721 GKSSPVTSQNARS
+721 
-734 LVDFSDTINSHDAT
+734 
-748 NSLAPVA
+748 
-755 YMIVPRG
+755 
-762 TTAQRNALR
+762 QRNNLN
-771 DGVSS
+771 GVIN
-776 SATLMTGSMFYD
+776 GSIVYNTSTNKFQGRANGAWV
-788 TDLNKLCVYDNG
+788 DLH
-800 GWKGVTL
+800 
-807 GAL
+807 

>member
-139 PTNLGTGVGINSDGG
+139 PTNSSTGVGINSDGG

-237 VGDVTGD
+237 VGDITGD

-271 INLPGVNV
+271 INLPGVNI

-301 AVTASSLDISGGVDV
+301 AVTASSLDISGGIDV

-328 GVTTFAGNID
+328 GVTTFTG
-338 ATNINATGVGTFTDI
+338 ATTHSGGATVNTHLD
-353 DISGTADLPNVFTS
+353 V
-367 GIGTFTRSFATNLN
+367 IGLTT
-381 VSGVSTFGTN
+381 
-391 IVANGNLD
+391 
-399 LAGNIDVDGMTEL
+399 L
-412 DDVNVSSAATIF
+412 DDVNVSSGATFGGAVNVTGNMQSANLGLGIAP
-424 TAQISRLNVSG
+424 TTDLQIYNASGESAIVLGRGTGITGNNASLRSNTTNASFPYSANQESLDIINYGKGNFNYYLEAGTVGLN
-435 VTTSTGGFVGNLTG
+435 TGGFHWHRR
-449 NATGTSGGLTGTPTI
+449 S
-464 VVNGLTATTSKLGVS
+464 SFS
-479 TATSIGVGTDTA
+479 T
-491 NAEIQIHKPTG
+491 
-502 SSSIVIGQ
+502 
-510 NSGTDDNNLELRYGG
+510 
-525 GASSYSTSDSVDLIN
+525 
-540 YGDGNL
+540 
-546 NSFITGSSNFNWLKG
+546 
-561 NANILMSLT
+561 LMSLT
-570 DSGNLGIGK
+570 YGGDLGIGV
-579 TDPTDRL
+579 TVPTNKL
-586 HVQGNATI
+586 HVVGTSTVTGAAYFGTNVNVGNNLVVANTVTAGNLSVPTI
-594 TGVTTFTGNVTMSN
+594 TT
-608 LTVPIINIADVSANL
+608 NL
-623 VGNVNSAGIST
+623 VGNVLANSGIST
-634 FRLMHIDGVGEG
+634 FVGLKVNGAAEFNQDPDIGGVGIGTTASGHAFAVGTSPVGRLVISGGGEIG
-646 IGVGGTASGNFI
+646 IKTTTILPATQLDCSQGQALFGQIGVGVTISRSAADFG
-658 NAGNTPLNTTF
+658 NAGFTTTRHMIMPRVTTTQRGNLNGVINGSIIYNTT
-669 VGSATTNPSRIFSRE
+669 TNKFQGRAN
-684 GAVGVGTDRFTHLGG
+684 GAW
-699 GSVPSLEVRGATMIH
+699 
-714 GGFFKVG
+714 
-721 GKSSPVTSQNARS
+721 
-734 LVDFSDTINSHDAT
+734 VDLH
-748 NSLAPVA
+748 
-755 YMIVPRG
+755 
-762 TTAQRNALR
+762 
-771 DGVSS
+771 
-776 SATLMTGSMFYD
+776 
-788 TDLNKLCVYDNG
+788 
-800 GWKGVTL
+800 
-807 GAL
+807 

>member
-237 VGDVTGD
+237 VGDITGD

-251 ATILA
+251 ATTLA

-271 INLPGVNV
+271 INLPGVNI

-301 AVTASSLDISGGVDV
+301 AVTASSLDIYGGVDV

-328 GVTTFAGNID
+328 GVTTFTG
-338 ATNINATGVGTFTDI
+338 ATTHSGGATVNTHLD
-353 DISGTADLPNVFTS
+353 V
-367 GIGTFTRSFATNLN
+367 IGLTT
-381 VSGVSTFGTN
+381 
-391 IVANGNLD
+391 
-399 LAGNIDVDGMTEL
+399 L
-412 DDVNVSSAATIF
+412 DDVNVSSGATFGGAVNVTGNLQSANLGLGVAPNTDLQIF
-424 TAQISRLNVSG
+424 N
-435 VTTSTGGFVGNLTG
+435 STGESQMVLGNSS
-449 NATGTSGGLTGTPTI
+449 AITGTNAAIRYNSSNASFPFSSGTPQSLDI
-464 VVNGLTATTSKLGVS
+464 
-479 TATSIGVGTDTA
+479 
-491 NAEIQIHKPTG
+491 
-502 SSSIVIGQ
+502 
-510 NSGTDDNNLELRYGG
+510 
-525 GASSYSTSDSVDLIN
+525 IN
-540 YGDGNL
+540 YGKGSINFYLEAGTVGLGTGDIN
-546 NSFITGSSNFNWLKG
+546 FIRRSNFDE
-561 NANILMSLT
+561 LMT
-570 DSGNLGIGK
+570 ITYGGRLGIGV
-579 TDPTDRL
+579 TVPTDNL
-586 HVQGNATI
+586 HVVGTS
-594 TGVTTFTGNVTMSN
+594 TVTGNSFAGGN
-608 LTVPIINIADVSANL
+608 ISAGNNIIAANQIQAASLSVPRVDSTL
-623 VGNVNSAGIST
+623 FGNVNSTSGIST
-634 FRLMHIDGVGEG
+634 FQSLKTTGTTQGTSAQFASGVG
-646 IGVGGTASGNFI
+646 IGVTASGVALSI
-658 NAGNTPLNTTF
+658 NSAESNRFTFTQGGALRIKGTTINGGIDLETDVNDGRVLF
-669 VGSATTNPSRIFSRE
+669 
-684 GAVGVGTDRFTHLGG
+684 GAVGVGTTR
-699 GSVPSLEVRGATMIH
+699 P
-714 GGFFKVG
+714 
-721 GKSSPVTSQNARS
+721 RS
-734 LVDFSDTINSHDAT
+734 AIDFSDAGKNTT
-748 NSLAPVA
+748 
-755 YMIVPRG
+755 IVPYQNRMFMLPPKL
-762 TTAQRNALR
+762 TTSERTGLSTETGAVIYNTSTNKLQ
-771 DGVSS
+771 VY
-776 SATLMTGSMFYD
+776 TGSAWA
-788 TDLNKLCVYDNG
+788 NCN
-800 GWKGVTL
+800 
-807 GAL
+807 